1 MEGITR
7 EQALQWLRDVKQ
19 SKQNTVERMKKVLAD
34 EYEKETGLKATYIEV
49 L

>member
-1 MEGITR
+1 MEKMTK
-7 EQALQWLRDVKQ
+7 EQALQWLKDVKQ
-19 SKQNTVERMKKVLAD
+19 SKRNTVERMKKVLAD